1 MGFLKLFVCQ
11 ISSRRKIAEINV
23 MVLSVLHVYFWFGYR
38 SSIVSPFLWILYDSS
53 EIQKSGENVES
64 MY

>member
-1 MGFLKLFVCQ
+1 MYETSACAWF
-11 ISSRRKIAEINV
+11 SRFYMFIFALDI
-23 MVLSVLHVYFWFGYR
+23 YPYR
-38 SSIVSPFLWILYDSS
+38 SSIVSPFLWRRILYDSS